1 MCCQLSAS
9 ARQQLAEG
17 KLTPALSLWRDV
29 VAADAS
35 SPYRK
40 RLKCIMALT
49 NPADCNLDAISSGLV
64 KTYNAKPF
72 MCRTTGATFWLPWP
86 RPHNAC
92 LAPAA
97 AVSQPTTQSPRLT
110 TRLGQAAPSAA
121 RRVAHWSYT
130 RLPPARSCR
139 SCRAHDRKLRPLSSA
154 PAPRRTGFYYKTDR
168 YFGVEA
174 DVHKW
179 GIMALQVRAPS
190 SSHHH
195 PHHLPTHAIPFLTV
209 ACTPHTI
216 VRSPPTTHAT
226 LHRSPPSTAR
236 HLPPLATFHRSPPS
250 TAHHLPPLATLH
262 RSPGVQYAQDN
273 DSEDGAALRPPHPV
287 GGAAVTPPLH
297 RRYAAVTL
305 LLPLCHVLIQSMVR
319 T

>member
-236 HLPPLATFHRSPPS
+236 QGFNTLQTMIPKMVLRCGLLIQSEVRPLR
-250 TAHHLPPLATLH
+250 HH
-262 RSPGVQYAQDN
+262 YI
-273 DSEDGAALRPPHPV
+273 
-287 GGAAVTPPLH
+287 AVTPPLH
-297 RRYAAVTL
+297 CCYRYVTSSFS
-305 LLPLCHVLIQSMVR
+305 PWCGRNSARKTVHFD